1 MAYSFEKLKVW
12 QEARGLVVKVNK
24 LLDEFP
30 TFEKYA
36 LCDQLRRAIVSVP
49 SNIAEGS
56 GRTSLKEQIHFIE
69 IAYGSLMESYNQLII
84 AADLNYINADC
95 FDALRPDID
104 NVARMLNGLRNT
116 YTNKLNDKSTV
127 SSKLITIK
135 DEGYS
140 NIWGWWIRT

>member
-1 MAYSFEKLKVW
+1 MAYSFEKLRVW
-12 QEARGLVVKVNK
+12 QEARELVVKVYK

-30 TFEKYA
+30 NFERYA

-56 GRTSLKEQIHFIE
+56 GRTSLKEQIHYIE

-84 AADLNYINADC
+84 AVDLNYID
-95 FDALRPDID
+95 DESLDILRPDID

-116 YTNKLNDKSTV
+116 YTNKLNEKT
-127 SSKLITIK
+127 T
-135 DEGYS
+135 
-140 NIWGWWIRT
+140 